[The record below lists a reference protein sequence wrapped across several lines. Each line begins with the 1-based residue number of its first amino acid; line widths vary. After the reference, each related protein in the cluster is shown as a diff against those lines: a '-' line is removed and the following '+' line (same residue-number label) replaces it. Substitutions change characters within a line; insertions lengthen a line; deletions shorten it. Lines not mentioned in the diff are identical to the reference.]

1 VLAHMPNFT
10 AGGVT
15 APFPLGVACANPNIT
30 ACPPGGQSCPAS
42 SGPHCIEGDCPGM
55 VECAAVGPLRNPPL
69 PVIDGVLVRQI
80 AFAYRALL
88 LTGRQSY
95 CRKRRLFTSSRV
107 ITRCNCTPRG
117 RESR

>member
-1 VLAHMPNFT
+1 MLAHMPNFT

-69 PVIDGVLVRQI
+69 PVIDGVLV
-80 AFAYRALL
+80 
-88 LTGRQSY
+88 
-95 CRKRRLFTSSRV
+95 
-107 ITRCNCTPRG
+107 
-117 RESR
+117 